1 MGRFGTAAVT
11 AFGAVLGMGTGLV
24 ISRVATKGS
33 SSKRATIVLASSV
46 AGAAAGAGV
55 ASYASAPSLQ
65 LNA

>member
-1 MGRFGTAAVT
+1 MGRTGTALTT
-11 AFGAVLGMGTGLV
+11 ALGAVLGMGAGLV
-24 ISRVATKGS
+24 VSRVATKGS

-46 AGAAAGAGV
+46 AGAAAGAGI